1 MTSFLSNTFSAFQY
15 IKLNPHVLLPYHE
28 KEFLLT
34 SILNCVPECVLVI
47 DLRHR
52 HQSVCHRRANV
63 CPDDNGH
70 GHVDRQCPCSNH
82 GHNDGC
88 ESGAALNR
96 NCALKLER

>member
-1 MTSFLSNTFSAFQY
+1 MLTFIILDSQ
-15 IKLNPHVLLPYHE
+15 KLFFGSLWRKN
-28 KEFLLT
+28 LLT
-34 SILNCVPECVLVI
+34 STLSSVPEGVLVI

-52 HQSVCHRRANV
+52 HECVCHRRANV